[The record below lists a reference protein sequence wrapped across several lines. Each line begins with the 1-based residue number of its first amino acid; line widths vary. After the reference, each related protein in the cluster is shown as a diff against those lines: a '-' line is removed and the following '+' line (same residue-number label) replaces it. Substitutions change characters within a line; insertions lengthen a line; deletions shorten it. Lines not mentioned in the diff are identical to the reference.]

1 VKGKEYRAR
10 FPIMTSWP
18 AGQTNKRQN
27 KKKVLKKKKK
37 KENVFVHPSLLSWS
51 RNIHCVT
58 VGLVRSL
65 KSNINTERSRKN
77 SLEED
82 SLI

>member
-27 KKKVLKKKKK
+27 KKKISKEKKKKRK
-37 KENVFVHPSLLSWS
+37 MFLFIRPCCLGLEIYIVLQLVWS
-51 RNIHCVT
+51 
-58 VGLVRSL
+58 GL
-65 KSNINTERSRKN
+65 
-77 SLEED
+77 
-82 SLI
+82 

>member
-1 VKGKEYRAR
+1 
-10 FPIMTSWP
+10 MTSWP

-27 KKKVLKKKKK
+27 KKKSSKEKKKKGK
-37 KENVFVHPSLLSWS
+37 CFVHPSLLAWS